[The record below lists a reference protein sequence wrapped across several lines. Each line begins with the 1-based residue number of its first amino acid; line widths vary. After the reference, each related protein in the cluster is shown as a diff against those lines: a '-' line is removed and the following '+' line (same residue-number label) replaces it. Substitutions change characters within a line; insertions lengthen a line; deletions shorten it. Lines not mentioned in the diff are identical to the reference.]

1 MSRGLKSKT
10 VLEPY
15 TGALTTP
22 CQLRFLL
29 AAGTGMPFCITFFPF
44 KVFVHSISEAS
55 AEAQTAVGGVKAQV
69 FASSQ
74 PFLAFFP

>member
-1 MSRGLKSKT
+1 
-10 VLEPY
+10 
-15 TGALTTP
+15 
-22 CQLRFLL
+22 
-29 AAGTGMPFCITFFPF
+29 MPFCITCFPF